1 MLGFLKKGASV
12 IIKAAV
18 TPTTSKLPHQES
30 VGKHLEGM
38 LKSVVPGQKS
48 PREKNFD
55 LKMHDR
61 TYKLGIEL
69 PGRTRV
75 AGHETDVAFKIPS
88 YKLPYQALQKF
99 AVWQEQD
106 KEGEVE
112 ETRKGALASL
122 LTPIATT
129 RGLISSKIAD
139 QYFQKLKELDSQ
151 LKPIGGKVI
160 LDSTAGSYKHGLTIE
175 LDVSG
180 KSREQIE
187 KEVKIVLQSLG
198 ITDSK
203 LAKTFSQRLYKVS
216 TDPKVSSADIQ
227 DTKSHTDTDNKGKTD
242 NKDIVSSSPTQNS
255 DIVSSAPA
263 QNSDV
268 VSSGHDPNAMPNS
281 DFSLTNPR
289 NMPYNTRGPSHSSEM
304 LQKLQQQ
311 ILMQQ
316 KPEPLVPQ
324 HMSPSMQQAIEEIA
338 EGLQSNI
345 NDEPTQ
351 SSPTNPGIT
360 NTGKVHA
367 RR

>member
-30 VGKHLEGM
+30 VGKHLEGI

-48 PREKNFD
+48 SREKNFD

-61 TYKLGIEL
+61 TYKLGVEL
-69 PGRTRV
+69 PGRTRI
-75 AGHETDVAFKIPS
+75 AGHETEVACKVPS

-99 AVWQEQD
+99 AAWQEQN

-112 ETRKGALASL
+112 ETSKSTLASL
-122 LTPIATT
+122 ITPVATT
-129 RGLISSKIAD
+129 RGLINSRTAD
-139 QYFQKLKELDSQ
+139 LYFQKLKELDSQ
-151 LKPIGGKVI
+151 LKTIGGKVI
-160 LDSTAGSYKHGLTIE
+160 LNSTAGSYKQGLTVE

-180 KSREQIE
+180 KSKEQIE
-187 KEVKIVLQSLG
+187 KEVKIVLQSLK

-203 LAKTFSQRLYKVS
+203 LAKTFAQRLYKTH

-227 DTKSHTDTDNKGKTD
+227 DKKTNTDSKDTTDD
-242 NKDIVSSSPTQNS
+242 KDV
-255 DIVSSAPA
+255 VSSAPA

-268 VSSGHDPNAMPNS
+268 VSQKEEQCNDILYSAPEQNAMSNS

-289 NMPYNTRGPSHSSEM
+289 NMPYNTRGPLQSSEM

-316 KPEPLVPQ
+316 RPEPLFP
-324 HMSPSMQQAIEEIA
+324 HPISPSMQQAVEEIA
-338 EGLQSNI
+338 KCLPDNI
-345 NDEPTQ
+345 NEEHMQ
-351 SSPTNPGIT
+351 GNSTNTGIPIT
-360 NTGKVHA
+360 NTGKAHA

>member
-1 MLGFLKKGASV
+1 MFGLLKKGASV

-38 LKSVVPGQKS
+38 LKSIVPGQKS
-48 PREKNFD
+48 SREKNFD

-61 TYKLGIEL
+61 TYKLGVEL

-75 AGHETDVAFKIPS
+75 AGHETEVALKVPS

-99 AVWQEQD
+99 AAWQEQN
-106 KEGEVE
+106 KEGEVD
-112 ETRKGALASL
+112 ETRKDALASL
-122 LTPIATT
+122 ITPVAATRELIA
-129 RGLISSKIAD
+129 SKTAD

-151 LKPIGGKVI
+151 LKIICGKVT
-160 LDSTAGSYKHGLTIE
+160 LDSTAGSYKQGLTVE

-180 KSREQIE
+180 KSKEQIE
-187 KEVKIVLQSLG
+187 QEVKIVLQSLG

-203 LAKTFSQRLYKVS
+203 LAKTFAQRLYKTS

-227 DTKSHTDTDNKGKTD
+227 DKKTNTDSKDTTDD
-242 NKDIVSSSPTQNS
+242 KDV
-255 DIVSSAPA
+255 VSSAPA

-268 VSSGHDPNAMPNS
+268 VSPKKEQRSDLYPAPESSTMSDS

-289 NMPYNTRGPSHSSEM
+289 NMPYNTRGPLQSSEM

-311 ILMQQ
+311 ILMQHR
-316 KPEPLVPQ
+316 PEPLFPQ
-324 HMSPSMQQAIEEIA
+324 PMSPSMQQAVEEIA
-338 EGLQSNI
+338 RDLPTNI
-345 NDEPTQ
+345 NEEEHMQ
-351 SSPTNPGIT
+351 GNST
-360 NTGKVHA
+360 NTGIPIHNTGKAHA